1 MLWGPKV
8 IKSAPK
14 GSPKPRFRPR
24 KERPMAKE
32 KKRQDKYVQ
41 MVRNIQGVIAEVLK
55 ARKEI
60 EDEEKKE

>member
-14 GSPKPRFRPR
+14 GSPEPRFRPR

-32 KKRQDKYVQ
+32 KSEEPPPRIESAHQ
-41 MVRNIQGVIAEVLK
+41 VLLRLHLLDAALLYSK
-55 ARKEI
+55 GS
-60 EDEEKKE
+60 